1 MEKINSFS
9 GEYSFLSNFY
19 DAKVTYEGLTYLNSE
34 AAYQAQKCISQEA
47 KEKYTWLGAYGA
59 KRAGRVEP
67 LCVNW
72 DLIKVPIM
80 YQILKCKFEQNED
93 IREKLLATGD
103 AILEEG
109 NTWGDR
115 IWGTVDGVGNN
126 FLGKLLMK
134 VREELRSQQ
143 TNA

>member
-34 AAYQAQKCISQEA
+34 AAYQAQKCISQVD
-47 KEKYTWLGAYGA
+47 KEKYTWLGTYGA

-115 IWGTVDGVGNN
+115 IWGTVDGIGNN